1 MTRKGIAVTLSLQKR
16 EKEALQQLALDLGI
30 TWGDKPNISKLV
42 EAIAQR
48 KLLISHNND
57 WPPGRIQAL
66 LSSVKALTDLG
77 QTSEAQ
83 LIIQLLLDRSE
94 LTIPLRDELTKSLSN
109 ALPPWR
115 QKIDE
120 LIFQQK
126 PFRLTYRD
134 ATESEIRFT
143 VLYGEIRLIE
153 KRQYLACQCIE
164 SENNQDVSG
173 LQHNWFLRL
182 DRIQE
187 AIVVPMNEKWEK
199 GLETIL
205 VEFHLTGRLAFAY
218 EQKPLDLEVTDL
230 EVERATK
237 RVIRQISSTFWFF
250 REIFPYGE
258 DCEIIGPVEVRDRFA
273 QKVQRLAE
281 KYGDD

>member
-1 MTRKGIAVTLSLQKR
+1 MTRKGSAITLSLQDP
-16 EKEALQQLALDLGI
+16 EKAALSELAQAFGMK
-30 TWGDKPNISKLV
+30 WGDNKPNISKLIK
-42 EAIAQR
+42 AIAKR
-48 KLLISHNND
+48 ELLISHNND
-57 WPPGRIQAL
+57 WSVERIQL
-66 LSSVKALTDLG
+66 LNSSIKALTDLG
-77 QTSEAQ
+77 QTNEAQ
-83 LIIQLLLDRSE
+83 AIVQLLLDRAE
-94 LTIPLRDELTKSLSN
+94 LTIPLRAELSKYLDPPP
-109 ALPPWR
+109 LPWR

-120 LIFQQK
+120 FLFQHQ

-134 ATESEIRFT
+134 ATEREIRFT
-143 VLYGEIRLIE
+143 VLYGEIRLVE

-164 SENNQDVSG
+164 SEGNQDVSG

-187 AIVVPMNEKWEK
+187 AIVTPLNKKWEQ

-218 EQKPLDLEVTDL
+218 EQKPIDQKVMDLEGD
-230 EVERATK
+230 RPTK
-237 RVIRQISSTFWFF
+237 RVLRPVSSTFWFF

-258 DCEIIGPVEVRDRFA
+258 DCEIIAPAEVRDRFA

-281 KYGDD
+281 RYG